1 MRLALATSLA
11 IVLFAAPAL
20 AQSVDE
26 LKERGNQAMQQTNF
40 GEALAAYKA
49 ALAKSPSEVT
59 LHYNIGR
66 AEQGLANY
74 PAALDAYLAFEKNA
88 PAETRAKVPGL
99 AQLIADVRSRVAEV
113 AVRCSVATTGTVV
126 AGEARSEGCGPTPR
140 TLRVSVPS
148 KTAEIEI
155 HLDSPT
161 FRGDAVKVT
170 VSGGAP
176 PSDVLLTVSPVAT
189 MGFLRIVATP
199 ANAMIA
205 VDGTARGNSPVEL
218 EAAPGSHTVD
228 VSADAYEKRRL
239 PVVVELGQRK
249 DLSVSLEKTPSITKR
264 WWFWTGAGIVAAGIV
279 TTVVILAVQPEK
291 SASSGSIDPGQVRA
305 PLITF

>member
-1 MRLALATSLA
+1 MRFALPSALAAMLLA
-11 IVLFAAPAL
+11 TPAL

-40 GEALAAYKA
+40 AEALAAYKA

-74 PAALDAYLAFEKNA
+74 PAALDAYLAFEKSA

-99 AQLIADVRSRVAEV
+99 AQLIADVRARVGEV
-113 AVRCSVATTGTVV
+113 AVRCSVAATGTVV
-126 AGEARSEGCGPTPR
+126 AGDARSEGCGPTPR
-140 TLRVSVPS
+140 TIRVSVPS
-148 KTAEIEI
+148 KTAEIEVR
-155 HLDSPT
+155 LDSTT
-161 FRGDAVKVT
+161 FRGDPAKVT
-170 VSGGAP
+170 ITGGAP
-176 PSDVLLTVSPVAT
+176 ASEVLLTVSPLAT
-189 MGFLRIVATP
+189 TGFLRIVATP
-199 ANAMIA
+199 SNAVIA
-205 VDGTARGNSPVEL
+205 VDGAARGNSPVEV
-218 EAAPGSHTVD
+218 ETAPGSHTVD
-228 VSADAYEKRRL
+228 VTADEHERRRI

-264 WWFWTGAGIVAAGIV
+264 WWFWTGAGVLAAGIV

-291 SASSGSIDPGQVRA
+291 GASSGSIDPGQVRA